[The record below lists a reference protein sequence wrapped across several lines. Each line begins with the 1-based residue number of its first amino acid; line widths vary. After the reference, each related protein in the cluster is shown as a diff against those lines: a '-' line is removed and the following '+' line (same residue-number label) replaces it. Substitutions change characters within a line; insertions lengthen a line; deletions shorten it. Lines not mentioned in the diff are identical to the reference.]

1 MIDKPTPMIQIED
14 RLITALGTI
23 IEEKRPNGNA
33 IRKNR
38 SSDMKTKSKTETS
51 EETIAKEPAKVHN
64 QEDIQL
70 WASWT

>member
-1 MIDKPTPMIQIED
+1 MIDKPTPMIQIEN

-23 IEEKRPNGNA
+23 IDENRPNGKA

-38 SSDMKTKSKTETS
+38 SSDMKTRSKTETS
-51 EETIAKEPAKVHN
+51 EETIAKVPAKVHS